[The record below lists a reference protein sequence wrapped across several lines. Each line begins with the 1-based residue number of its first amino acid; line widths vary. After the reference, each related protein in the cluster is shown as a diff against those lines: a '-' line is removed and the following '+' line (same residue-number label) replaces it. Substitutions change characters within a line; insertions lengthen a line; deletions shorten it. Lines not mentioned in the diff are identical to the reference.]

1 MFLEA
6 EDSIENG
13 RFSANC
19 VRCYN
24 VFQAVVQEGGETAGM
39 TNMAIASRRMI
50 GQRIAGASY
59 ESPEA
64 VVRGMGAMQAQDYMQ
79 AVWGIGLRTVA
90 AKLTDV
96 ERAIAERKIVLTWS
110 QRGTLHLMPAEDVK
124 WMLDTCAP
132 RIVAQDKRR
141 MAQLGL
147 DENMLAVCG
156 QLIRDALAGD
166 RRETRAGIMALLEQ
180 AGIPTGNQRGYHIMW
195 RLGQSG
201 LICFGPMEGKQQ
213 TFVLLDEW
221 VRRFAAFSREEALAE
236 LALRYFT
243 GHGPATLH
251 DLAWWTGLTIADAK
265 LGLENVQDKLQ
276 MVTAGG
282 ERYWMGPDYPESG
295 TCSGIR
301 LLPGFDEYILGY
313 KDRSAVLSPEHAALI
328 VPGNNGVFLPTVV
341 DGGQVVGT
349 WKREIKK
356 NHVAVR
362 LQPFGQAGEWEAEAE
377 AEMRRFGEFIGL
389 PVTVMTN

>member
-1 MFLEA
+1 
-6 EDSIENG
+6 
-13 RFSANC
+13 
-19 VRCYN
+19 
-24 VFQAVVQEGGETAGM
+24 M
-39 TNMAIASRRMI
+39 TNMAIAGRRMI

-59 ESPEA
+59 DSPEA

-90 AKLTDV
+90 AKLADV

-147 DENMLAVCG
+147 DENILAVCG
-156 QLIRDALAGD
+156 QLIRDALVGD
-166 RRETRAGIMALLEQ
+166 RRETRAGIMVLLEQ
-180 AGIPTGNQRGYHIMW
+180 AGISTGNQRGYHIMW

-221 VRRFAAFSREEALAE
+221 VRRFTAFSRGEALAE

-251 DLAWWTGLTIADAK
+251 DLAWWTGLTIADAR

-282 ERYWMGPDYPESG
+282 ERYWMGPDNSESG

-362 LQPFGQAGEWEAEAE
+362 LQPFGQSGEWEAEAE
-377 AEMRRFGEFIGL
+377 VEMRRFGEFIGL